1 MCWQTW
7 CRTLQCKFIIFNNL
21 KHNET
26 IDDFQGD
33 SGGPLVCPDAEGKLK
48 LAGIVSFGENGCTNA
63 GVYTRVSQYEQWIAD
78 RTVA

>member
-1 MCWQTW
+1 M
-7 CRTLQCKFIIFNNL
+7 